1 MKWYELAENPRA
13 VTELYSE
20 VPLLQSVHLTEVV
33 LLRDGPRM
41 MIKVDLPRFPD
52 KVPTRWKIQGYT
64 SIQMQLDFWNV
75 QSLDIAQW
83 STEDLVDVQ
92 IEAMAERRIEVKISS
107 SQYHLQAMAHDFR
120 ITLHKRSS
128 SL

>member
-13 VTELYSE
+13 ITELYSE
-20 VPLLQSVHLTEVV
+20 VPSLQSVRLVEVH

-41 MIKVDLPRFPD
+41 TINVDLPRFPD
-52 KVPTRWKIQGYT
+52 KVPTRWKLQGYT
-64 SIQMQLDFWNV
+64 SIQVQLDFWNV

-83 STEDLVDVQ
+83 STEDQVDVQ
-92 IEAMAERRIEVKISS
+92 IEATVERRIEVKVSS
-107 SQYHLQAMAHDFR
+107 LQYHLQAMAHDFR
-120 ITLHKRSS
+120 ITLHKRSG